1 MSHNANN
8 KLTILFS
15 PGTSP
20 LLKMSFETTTKFLS
34 EATLYG
40 DYDSLRSPSA
50 CIAMGRP
57 IRCVLA
63 LFAMT

>member
-1 MSHNANN
+1 
-8 KLTILFS
+8 
-15 PGTSP
+15 
-20 LLKMSFETTTKFLS
+20 MSFETTTKFLS